1 MNKSPPA
8 SGGLFYFG
16 QVAVH
21 EVKFGIGSS
30 YMRKVGRFLNS
41 WKPEKR
47 LPTSE
52 PESGNWVDL
61 HPAIKNGRLAQT
73 ILADGKKE
81 LFICQ

>member
-30 YMRKVGRFLNS
+30 NMRKVRVFTDT
-41 WKPEKR
+41 WETDFEKR
-47 LPTSE
+47 V
-52 PESGNWVDL
+52 SGL
-61 HPAIKNGRLAQT
+61 YL
-73 ILADGKKE
+73 
-81 LFICQ
+81 